1 MARFK
6 RKNAELEDTKALIAQ
21 LRKNPNIPSS
31 MVDSLEA
38 IVADYVRCTFNE
50 WDERHD
56 FYADVVDDMVNDCGF
71 RDDALAEKMAN
82 NHPTLQ
88 QSFMRMCA
96 KFIGKMA
103 IKSYAD
109 ARNQSSVDFAKEVV
123 EKVGD
128 KHFPFI

>member
-31 MVDSLEA
+31 MVDSLET
-38 IVADYVRCTFNE
+38 IVADYVRYTFNE

-71 RDDALAEKMAN
+71 RDDALAERMAN

-103 IKSYAD
+103 AKTYAD

>member
-21 LRKNPNIPSS
+21 LRKNPDIPSS

-103 IKSYAD
+103 TKPYAD